1 MRIDQHYR
9 ASANLS
15 LNGSIAA
22 ILPATLIITGNFSFS
37 KTNEIMLL
45 SIPFIL
51 YSFFAFQ
58 LYLFR
63 MKQSQSIHRN
73 LLLVKKENPA
83 HSLFEA
89 RHLLLLHVQ
98 TFSPRLQLFLPN
110 GNLAASIEKKSGG
123 GLSFFNR
130 IKTFTLYNS
139 HEEAVGFFKVKDS
152 KFLKIEVF
160 DRNWNYLGCM
170 EKRKISWNNS
180 KKELLD
186 VDGKY
191 IGAVEGSALY
201 MDELVLNKGDR
212 LEVRLRKG
220 WMPLEWSRLFP
231 NPNTPVLTFAESL
244 TKEDKLLRMS
254 FLINEYF
261 IER

>member
-22 ILPATLIITGNFSFS
+22 LLPAMLIVSVNFSFF
-37 KTNEIMLL
+37 KTKEIMFL

-63 MKQSQSIHRN
+63 MKQSQSIQRN
-73 LLLVKKENPA
+73 LLLIKEEKPA
-83 HSLFEA
+83 RSFFEA

-98 TFSPRLQLFLPN
+98 TFSPRLQLFFPN
-110 GNLAASIEKKSGG
+110 GHLAASIVKKSGG
-123 GLSFFNR
+123 GYFNFNR
-130 IKTFTLYNS
+130 NKTFTLCNS
-139 HEEAVGFFKVKDS
+139 HDEMIGFYKVNES
-152 KFLKIEVF
+152 KVLKIEVF

-170 EKRKISWNNS
+170 EKRKISWNKY

-186 VDGKY
+186 VKGKY
-191 IGAVEGSALY
+191 IGAVEGTALY
-201 MDELVLNKGDR
+201 MDEQVLNKG
-212 LEVRLRKG
+212 EKMVGRLRRG
-220 WMPLEWSRLFP
+220 WMPMEWSGLFP
-231 NPNTPVLTFAESL
+231 NPNTPVLTFTDSL
-244 TKEDKLLRMS
+244 SEEEKLLRLS